1 MKEVYIDRGITQ
13 SRIAVFEDN
22 KIKDLYVEN
31 YDNINITG
39 NIYIGRV
46 ENIVPSLGAAF
57 VNIGIGKNGIL
68 HIKEME
74 NADKIKCNQEVI
86 VQVIRED
93 TKDKGPK
100 LTQKISIPGK
110 FMVLLVGSDYIG
122 ISKKIIENEDRKKL
136 KEKAKR
142 VYVDN
147 YGFILRTEAQFVQED
162 DILKEYLFLIS
173 LWEKNI
179 NKAVYIKPPRLL
191 FDVRD
196 FFGFAIREYI
206 KGDVEKIYVNR
217 KNDVEMIQNM
227 ISQHLHK
234 KCEVISDEKIFI
246 KASAIEKQITEIL
259 ERKKLLPSGGNIIV
273 DKTEALTVIDV
284 NSGSIKTKD
293 CKKQYILNTNI
304 EACKVISEAIRL
316 GNISG
321 IIIIDFIDMT
331 DEQERQIII
340 ETLTE
345 NLSNDK
351 VKIKIYG
358 FTQLGLLE
366 MARAKK
372 GKSLY
377 ELILKQNSI
386 NTYTTAYV
394 LKLIENQCLKVL
406 THYKKS
412 RIPIKINADILSEV
426 KSRFSYFISDMK
438 DIYGIEIHFN
448 PSETTEYF
456 EVIKKK
462 VEE

>member
-22 KIKDLYVEN
+22 KIEDLYVEN

-39 NIYIGRV
+39 NVYIGRI
-46 ENIVPSLGAAF
+46 ENIVPALEAAF
-57 VNIGIGKNGIL
+57 VNIGTGKNGIL
-68 HIKEME
+68 HTKEMG
-74 NADKIKCNQEVI
+74 NADKLKCGQDVI

-93 TKDKGPK
+93 TKEKGPK

-110 FMVLLVGSDYIG
+110 FMVLLANSDYIG
-122 ISKKIIENEDRKKL
+122 VSKKINEKEDRKKL
-136 KEKAKR
+136 KDIAKR
-142 VYVDN
+142 IYVDT
-147 YGFILRTEAQFVQED
+147 YGFILRTEAQFAQEE

-179 NKAVYIKPPRLL
+179 NRAMYIKPPRLL
-191 FDVRD
+191 FDIRD
-196 FFGFAIREYI
+196 FFSFAIREYI

-217 KNDVEMIQNM
+217 KNDAEMIQSM
-227 ISQHLHK
+227 ISQAQLHK
-234 KCEVISDEKIFI
+234 NCEVISDEKIFV
-246 KASAIEKQITEIL
+246 KASAIEKQLTEIL
-259 ERKKLLPSGGNIIV
+259 ERKKFLPSGGNIVI

-293 CKKQYILNTNI
+293 CKNQYILNTNI
-304 EACKVISEAIRL
+304 EACKVISDAIRL
-316 GNISG
+316 SNISG

-345 NLSNDK
+345 KLSNDK
-351 VKIKIYG
+351 VKNKIYG

-377 ELILKQNSI
+377 ELILRQNLK

-394 LKLIENQCLKVL
+394 LKLIENQCLKIL
-406 THYKKS
+406 KHYNKS
-412 RIPIKINADILSEV
+412 RILIKINADILSEI
-426 KSRFSYFISDMK
+426 KIKFSNFISDIK
-438 DIYGIEIHFN
+438 DIYGIEIDFT
-448 PSETTEYF
+448 PSETIDYF
-456 EVIKKK
+456 EVIKK
-462 VEE
+462 E